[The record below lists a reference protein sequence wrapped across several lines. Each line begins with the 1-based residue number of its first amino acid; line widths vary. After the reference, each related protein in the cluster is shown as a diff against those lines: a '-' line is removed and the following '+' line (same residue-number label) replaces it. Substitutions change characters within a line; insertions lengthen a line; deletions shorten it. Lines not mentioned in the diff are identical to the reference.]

1 MKMWFQ
7 ALECAASCTVVKY
20 FFTVVEQELV
30 LVFEKSALVLPLAPR
45 IETRPT
51 KFHFL
56 DARADT

>member
-1 MKMWFQ
+1 MWFQ

-20 FFTVVEQELV
+20 FFTVVEQQELV